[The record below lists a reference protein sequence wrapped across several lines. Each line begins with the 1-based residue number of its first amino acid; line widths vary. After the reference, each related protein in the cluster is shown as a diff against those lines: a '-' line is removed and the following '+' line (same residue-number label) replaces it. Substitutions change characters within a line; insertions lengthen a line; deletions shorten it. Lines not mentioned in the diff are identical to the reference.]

1 MDIDISIPIEVD
13 EEIINLYNDLKK
25 EGYDLFDRNGKFYID
40 ICTPYQAENGADIL
54 LVDRLYYFYSRVVN
68 ITTCPS
74 DCKYSTFSIDT
85 KYLTYNVKLIKKI

>member
-13 EEIINLYNDLKK
+13 EEIINLYKDLKK

-54 LVDRLYYFYSRVVN
+54 LADRLYYFFSKVVN
-68 ITTCPS
+68 ITTNKIKCVA
-74 DCKYSTFSIDT
+74 CKQF
-85 KYLTYNVKLIKKI
+85 